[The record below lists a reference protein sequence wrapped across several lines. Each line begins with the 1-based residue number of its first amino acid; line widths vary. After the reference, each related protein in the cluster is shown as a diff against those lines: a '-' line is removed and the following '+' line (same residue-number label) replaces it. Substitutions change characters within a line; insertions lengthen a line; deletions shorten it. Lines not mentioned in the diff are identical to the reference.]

1 MVGYGT
7 NKGIVP
13 IACDEIFKR
22 IDEVRRGPDAS
33 KYQFQVTIQM
43 LEIYNEQ
50 VRDLFAK
57 DNPSGGLK
65 VRMNPKTGVEVVG
78 LSEWPVASYA
88 EIDERIETA
97 TKNRTVAATQMNAT
111 SSRAHTV
118 VTICYTQLEI
128 DAKGPGKHSEK
139 KAKMNLVDLAGSER
153 AESTGATGD
162 RLKEGA
168 AINLSLT
175 MLGNVITALAE
186 KSNNPKKNVLVPYR
200 ESKLTTI
207 LQDALGGNAKTI
219 MICALSPAD
228 INYDETLSTLRYADR
243 AKQIKNKP
251 KVNMDPTEAL
261 IQQLKAENERLK
273 AQVGGVAPAEGGPM
287 SEEEKEAIRKQLEEE
302 MQAKLLENQR
312 MIDEMNKSWEQ
323 KLQEAQ
329 ARAAEEGGPSEGGGG
344 SRSAEAQRRATEPH
358 LLNIHEDP
366 LLSRAVCHFL
376 AVGKTRFGSR
386 SQPDGEEVLL
396 GGPSV
401 KPNHCYI
408 MNEEGGGELKIS
420 AREGCKV
427 LVNGAE
433 ASSAGLPLKHND
445 RLFIGSNYCFVLV
458 HPSQSAAGP
467 PEGGEWPEVDWD
479 FANRE
484 MAKAQGLSV
493 DVNWSTLS
501 EEERRRA
508 LLNDEL
514 IQVMPRVAE
523 ANDISKEMGRGVTF
537 ETKILPVLAKKKG
550 NTGSGTPTSGM
561 TSAVMVR
568 VFDAARDLEWFWGK
582 NKFVNRVYL
591 MRELFEKFEEAGR
604 ALEPPPEDQDPFWD
618 PNEPVCVSHCSVHLK
633 PLSYCLQVEDDFALY
648 RDVHQDG
655 VLHVKL
661 EPCRPDGSPVL
672 ETDDSSPYDEIEDPK
687 DLVGRRLDV
696 LVSIPQARGV
706 NTKYDKEVFVRFHLP
721 QVDGGGDGGEED
733 DDGFFQTEVI
743 KGTSNPDF
751 KYVKQVTWMR
761 VNEELLQTFLEGAAI
776 FQVNLMGWS
785 DITGATSSIF
795 GAAYLVLVQLGI

>member
-1 MVGYGT
+1 MADGESVRVAVRVRPFNGREKERGAKLCVRMTDKATTMINPENKQEKTFTFDFSYWSHDGERTRPDGYNEPAGPGAGTDGATYADQMSVFKDLGQGVLNNAYEGFNSCLFAYGQTGAGKSYSMVGYGT

-57 DNPSGGLK
+57 ENPSGGLK

-514 IQVMPRVAE
+514 IQV
-523 ANDISKEMGRGVTF
+523 
-537 ETKILPVLAKKKG
+537 
-550 NTGSGTPTSGM
+550 SGKFMIIQFLIT
-561 TSAVMVR
+561 R
-568 VFDAARDLEWFWGK
+568 RARYDL
-582 NKFVNRVYL
+582 
-591 MRELFEKFEEAGR
+591 
-604 ALEPPPEDQDPFWD
+604 
-618 PNEPVCVSHCSVHLK
+618 
-633 PLSYCLQVEDDFALY
+633 
-648 RDVHQDG
+648 
-655 VLHVKL
+655 
-661 EPCRPDGSPVL
+661 SPVFHCDY
-672 ETDDSSPYDEIEDPK
+672 TSPDYA
-687 DLVGRRLDV
+687 R
-696 LVSIPQARGV
+696 VS
-706 NTKYDKEVFVRFHLP
+706 
-721 QVDGGGDGGEED
+721 
-733 DDGFFQTEVI
+733 
-743 KGTSNPDF
+743 
-751 KYVKQVTWMR
+751 
-761 VNEELLQTFLEGAAI
+761 
-776 FQVNLMGWS
+776 
-785 DITGATSSIF
+785 
-795 GAAYLVLVQLGI
+795 